1 MVGEKEAS
9 HIWPKSQRLNWIWPQ
24 MTKKKNKQFT
34 HQAQE
39 RIASNDES
47 RKDWIQYWNLVMVR
61 EMNDID
67 RVLCSFTD
75 WEFIKDDV
83 IIIKQK
89 GEQTLNKFKRNEQ

>member
-1 MVGEKEAS
+1 MAEKPAT
-9 HIWPKSQRLNWIWPQ
+9 KLNL
-24 MTKKKNKQFT
+24 TANDKKKNKQFT

>member
-1 MVGEKEAS
+1 
-9 HIWPKSQRLNWIWPQ
+9 
-24 MTKKKNKQFT
+24 
-34 HQAQE
+34 
-39 RIASNDES
+39 
-47 RKDWIQYWNLVMVR
+47 MVR